1 MNLISSTSQTILY
14 FARKSPWAFWW
25 GFVALLVILAALF
38 APLLTPYDPYAIDL
52 SKMQAPPD
60 SKNIM
65 GTDSIGR
72 DLYTRLLY
80 GARVSLFVSI
90 CSVLLG
96 NSVGAVW
103 GVVSGYLG
111 GKPDLIS
118 QRVVEIMLALPGLIL
133 AFLIVLIM
141 GANVWSLILSIAFT
155 RIPLA
160 TRVIRSVALTTSQ
173 NMYIDAARSIGASEF
188 RVMFRHIAPQTFAP
202 FLVLFTIQLGAVIIT
217 EASLSYLGLGVAPPT
232 ASWGTMLGEASQ
244 LLYPLWWH
252 VFFPGAIIT
261 IMVLAFNLLGD
272 GLRDEFDPRLR
283 GRT

>member
-111 GKPDLIS
+111 GKTDLIS

-133 AFLIVLIM
+133 AFLLM
-141 GANVWSLILSIAFT
+141 L
-155 RIPLA
+155 
-160 TRVIRSVALTTSQ
+160 
-173 NMYIDAARSIGASEF
+173 EF
-188 RVMFRHIAPQTFAP
+188 R
-202 FLVLFTIQLGAVIIT
+202 L
-217 EASLSYLGLGVAPPT
+217 
-232 ASWGTMLGEASQ
+232 
-244 LLYPLWWH
+244 
-252 VFFPGAIIT
+252 
-261 IMVLAFNLLGD
+261 
-272 GLRDEFDPRLR
+272 
-283 GRT
+283 

>member
-1 MNLISSTSQTILY
+1 
-14 FARKSPWAFWW
+14 
-25 GFVALLVILAALF
+25 
-38 APLLTPYDPYAIDL
+38 
-52 SKMQAPPD
+52 MQAPPD

-111 GKPDLIS
+111 GKTDLIS

-173 NMYIDAARSIGASEF
+173 NMYIDAARCIGASEF

-202 FLVLFTIQLGAVIIT
+202 FLVLFTILY
-217 EASLSYLGLGVAPPT
+217 YLIKL
-232 ASWGTMLGEASQ
+232 
-244 LLYPLWWH
+244 
-252 VFFPGAIIT
+252 
-261 IMVLAFNLLGD
+261 
-272 GLRDEFDPRLR
+272 
-283 GRT
+283 

>member
-1 MNLISSTSQTILY
+1 MNSLNGLYRTIIY
-14 FARKSPWAFWW
+14 FAKKSPWAFWW
-25 GFVALLVILAALF
+25 GVVALVVILAAIF
-38 APLLTPYDPYAIDL
+38 APLLTAFDPYAIDL
-52 SKMQAPPD
+52 GKMQAPPD

-80 GARVSLFVSI
+80 GSRVSLFVSI
-90 CSVLLG
+90 SSVLIG
-96 NSVGAVW
+96 NTIGAVW

-111 GKPDLIS
+111 GKTDLIS
-118 QRVVEIMLALPGLIL
+118 QRLVEIMLALPGLIL

-141 GANVWSLILSIAFT
+141 GANVWSLITAIGFT
-155 RIPLA
+155 RVPLA
-160 TRVIRSVALTTSQ
+160 TRVIRSVALTTSH

-188 RVMFRHIAPQTFAP
+188 RVMFRHIGPQTFAP

-252 VFFPGAIIT
+252 VFFPGVIIT